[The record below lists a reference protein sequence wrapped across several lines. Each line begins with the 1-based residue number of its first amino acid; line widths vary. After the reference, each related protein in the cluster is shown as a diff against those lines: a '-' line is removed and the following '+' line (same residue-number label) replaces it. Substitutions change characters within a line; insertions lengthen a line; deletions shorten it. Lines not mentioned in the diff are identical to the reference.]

1 MILYSEVFFKM
12 YHSFFFF
19 NRGREF
25 VTTCRKLGLPEDLT
39 VGALIGTLALAYCA
53 AMVVMYVLFS
63 LQKVS

>member
-1 MILYSEVFFKM
+1 MYYYS
-12 YHSFFFF
+12 FFF

-25 VTTCRKLGLPEDLT
+25 VTTCRKLGLSDDVT

-53 AMVVMYVLFS
+53 AMVVMYILFS